1 MKKNLFIL
9 FAMLFFLTSC
19 EGVFVWTIKDMIGLV
34 FLGLVALVILIIG
47 LIALFNKIK
56 GWWNN

>member
-1 MKKNLFIL
+1 MEVNNLVTFLIENNMFIL
-9 FAMLFFLTSC
+9 TLRDIVAL
-19 EGVFVWTIKDMIGLV
+19 I
-34 FLGLVALVILIIG
+34 FLGLTALVILIIG